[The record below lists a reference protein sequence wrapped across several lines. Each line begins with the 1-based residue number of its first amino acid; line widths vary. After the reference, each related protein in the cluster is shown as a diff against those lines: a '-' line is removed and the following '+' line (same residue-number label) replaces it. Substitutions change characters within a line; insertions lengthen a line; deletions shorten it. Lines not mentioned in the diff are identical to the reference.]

1 MPLVFRAMAIL
12 PKIAQYPTSCPP
24 PKKTCQSQFLPLP
37 PPASTC
43 LYLMAEADL
52 SALNS
57 TTFCTNV
64 DVANSCTYVC
74 IRMLCLYT
82 YMYLCM
88 YVCMYVCVCVCIF
101 LHTYMHIMQRRH
113 KDLCVERV
121 CVNKDKWRRS
131 CKRERVCVC
140 VSEKR
145 GCVCVC
151 VCMWRA
157 EEQKWHTVHCP
168 FVSQNYLFVCMCVS
182 VCMCMCVWEE
192 EEKEDEEVGF
202 FF

>member
-12 PKIAQYPTSCPP
+12 PKIAQYQTSCPP

-88 YVCMYVCVCVCIF
+88 YVCM
-101 LHTYMHIMQRRH
+101 
-113 KDLCVERV
+113 
-121 CVNKDKWRRS
+121 
-131 CKRERVCVC
+131 
-140 VSEKR
+140 
-145 GCVCVC
+145 CVCVC
-151 VCMWRA
+151 VLRDCSECNSTHTRTHTHTHTLYLNTESCESGTRTHARTSTLRA
-157 EEQKWHTVHCP
+157 
-168 FVSQNYLFVCMCVS
+168 VSPLALSASTLCGR
-182 VCMCMCVWEE
+182 
-192 EEKEDEEVGF
+192 KATL
-202 FF
+202 